1 MLKLDDKQYWGDS
14 QYIDAWW
21 GNGYAVWENLRD
33 LEDRCFSKWL
43 YSVLQTHGIL
53 DSNSKW
59 YMSRDIEL
67 EAAIGTDMF
76 CEMYDLPPLKDDD
89 SVWDKLAMQEDNMV
103 YATCFSCSSTN
114 PTLTSGHSIK
124 YYKNKNLEVIDF
136 FFDCYP
142 NSGIGVYFVR
152 TI

>member
-14 QYIDAWW
+14 QYINYWW
-21 GNGYAVWENLRD
+21 SSVFAVWEELPE

-103 YATCFSCSSTN
+103 YATCFSCSSIN
-114 PTLTSGHSIK
+114 PNLTSGHSIK